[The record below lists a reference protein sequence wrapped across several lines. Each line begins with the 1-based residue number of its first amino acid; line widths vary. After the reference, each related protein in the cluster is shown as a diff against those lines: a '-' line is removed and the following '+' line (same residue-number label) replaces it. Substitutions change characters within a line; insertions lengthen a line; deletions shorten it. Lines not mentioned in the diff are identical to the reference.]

1 MKKASKLVALVL
13 VLVMAM
19 SLIACGGDKSAEKLY
34 GTWSSEF
41 DLSDEMSKQLGSDFA
56 DFDGQLK
63 FKLYFDFNEDGTCKM
78 YIDKDEFSTDMNAW
92 IDSVLE
98 YAVNMM
104 YDQLAEQGID
114 KATADEVLEQQFGMP
129 IDQYMGDM
137 VRSSIDIDSM
147 AAEMETTGV
156 WEAKGNKLYMDEKE
170 VQKNAYD
177 IFKVEG
183 DVLTIDLADG
193 ADASDVF
200 GGIEGMDY
208 PFTFNR
214 VK

>member
-1 MKKASKLVALVL
+1 MKKVSKLVALVL
-13 VLVMAM
+13 VFVMAM
-19 SLIACGGDKSAEKLY
+19 SLIACGGSKSAEKLY

-41 DLSDEMSKQLGSDFA
+41 DLTGEMLKQLGSDFA
-56 DFDGQLK
+56 DFEGELK
-63 FKLYFDFNEDGTCKM
+63 FTIYFDFNEDGTCKL
-78 YIDKDEFSTDMNAW
+78 YADKDELSTDMNAW

-98 YAVNMM
+98 YAINKM
-104 YDQLAEQGID
+104 YEQFEAQGID
-114 KATADEVLEQQFGMP
+114 KETADAAIEKQFGMP
-129 IDQYMGDM
+129 IDQYMGDL
-137 VRSSIDIDSM
+137 VRGSIDIDSM

-156 WEAKGNKLYMDEKE
+156 WEAKGDKLYMDEKE
-170 VQKNAYD
+170 IQKNAYD

-183 DVLTIDLADG
+183 DVLTIDAAEG

-200 GGIEGMDY
+200 SGIEGMDY